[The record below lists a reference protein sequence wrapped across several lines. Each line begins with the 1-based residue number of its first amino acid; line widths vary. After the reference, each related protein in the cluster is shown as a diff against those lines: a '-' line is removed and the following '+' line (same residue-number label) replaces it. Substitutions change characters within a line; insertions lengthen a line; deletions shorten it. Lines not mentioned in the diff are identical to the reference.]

1 MIVSRNKY
9 GAVKITVDG
18 IRFDSRK
25 EARRY
30 TELKLL
36 LHAGQITDLR
46 LQVRFELLPA
56 QYAHT
61 DAAYTRG
68 ERKGQPKRG
77 RCIEQAVVYVADF
90 VYTENGRTVVE
101 DTKGLRTKDYIIKRK
116 LFRYR
121 YGSEYDFREI

>member
-36 LHAGQITDLR
+36 
-46 LQVRFELLPA
+46 PA

-68 ERKGQPKRG
+68 ARKGQPKRG

-121 YGSEYDFREI
+121 YGAEYDFREI

>member
-9 GAVKITVDG
+9 GNVKIIVDG

-25 EARRY
+25 EAHRY
-30 TELKLL
+30 SELKLL
-36 LHAGQITDLR
+36 LRAGQIAGLR
-46 LQVRFELLPA
+46 MQVPFELLPA
-56 QYAHT
+56 QYEHT
-61 DAAYTRG
+61 DATYTRG
-68 ERKGQPKRG
+68 ARKGQPKRG
-77 RCIEQAVVYVADF
+77 RCIEQAAVYIADF
-90 VYTENGRTVVE
+90 VYCEGGRMVVE